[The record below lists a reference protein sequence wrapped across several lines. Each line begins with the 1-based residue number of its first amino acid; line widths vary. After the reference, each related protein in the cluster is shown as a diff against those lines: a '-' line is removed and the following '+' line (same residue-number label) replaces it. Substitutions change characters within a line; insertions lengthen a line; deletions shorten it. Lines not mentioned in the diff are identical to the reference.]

1 MARHNDQQQQQQQE
15 PVDGEEVRERDLVEA
30 YLNEHALEPSL
41 NAAINQVVADR
52 PEDPFLVL
60 STLLYAKATAKRGI
74 FHVDVR
80 EVLDATGL
88 PTVLVRLHTGKG
100 VFDASCSSEAKGLP
114 DKPDSLDDPSKPAV
128 PLSKQ
133 RFNGRGYRKRAKRA
147 AQLLAEKLLNLEPTD
162 QQTIDS
168 ILVVLEPEVGRNI
181 CHAVSVVACKAGARY
196 AELPLTEYIAKLHD
210 MPVESLCVPMPLFS
224 VVNAGRYASNKLFVQ
239 EIFISPTSA
248 KSFEDAYQIGAE
260 FTQALRDQ
268 LETRGVGFTNVG
280 AFGGFAPQ
288 LQTLAEM
295 FQILRTAL
303 DETRGRLEFGSA
315 IATASASPL
324 RIEFGVDFAASEFV
338 LPPPTTASG
347 SDDLLTKSGSTRSL
361 QLTGGAKDGDE
372 EARTPFSYNTDKWVP
387 GSTGA
392 LKTSDEM
399 LDIIRSAIKELDIA
413 SVVDPFDKE
422 DIRTFAALQSG
433 EHDDQDGS
441 SESSAALATD
451 PGAPASRISL
461 GGDPNCRVQLV
472 GKTLFTYQGLE
483 NLHEERACNTILLHL
498 HQFPTISRALET
510 ITDAR
515 RLGLAVILGAVAGQS
530 SSSSDAAFM
539 AAFAVGTGV
548 GQVKFGGLAGADCIA
563 RYNEL
568 LLLSED
574 PFAPGF
580 VAEAYRR

>member
-1 MARHNDQQQQQQQE
+1 MARHNDQQQQE
-15 PVDGEEVRERDLVEA
+15 PNDGEEVRERDLVES

-80 EVLDATGL
+80 EVLDDMGL

-114 DKPDSLDDPSKPAV
+114 DKPESLDDPSEPAV

-133 RFNGRGYRKRAKRA
+133 RFNGRGYRKRAARV
-147 AQLLAEKLLNLEPTD
+147 AQVLAEKLVNLEPMD
-162 QQTIDS
+162 QQAIDS
-168 ILVVLEPEVGRNI
+168 ILLVLEPEVGRNI
-181 CHAVSVVACKAGARY
+181 CHAVSVAACKAGARY

-210 MPVESLCVPMPLFS
+210 MPVESLCIPMPLFS

-248 KSFEDAYQIGAE
+248 KSFADAYQIGAE

-268 LETRGVGFTNVG
+268 LETRGVGFTNIG
-280 AFGGFAPQ
+280 TFGGFAPQ

-303 DETRGRLEFGSA
+303 DETKGKLEFGSA
-315 IATASASPL
+315 IATTSASPL
-324 RIEFGVDFAASEFV
+324 RMEFGVDFAASEFV
-338 LPPPTTASG
+338 LPPPISVSG
-347 SDDLLTKSGSTRSL
+347 SDDLLSKSNSTRSL
-361 QLTGGAKDGDE
+361 QPAAGAQAQDE
-372 EARTPFSYNTDKWVP
+372 GMKASFSYNTDKWVP
-387 GSTGA
+387 GSTGT

-399 LDIIRSAIKELDIA
+399 LDIIRSAIKELEIA

-422 DIRTFAALQSG
+422 DVRTFAALQSG

-441 SESSAALATD
+441 SDSAAFATD
-451 PGAPASRISL
+451 PGASRKSL
-461 GGDPNCRVQLV
+461 GGDPNCRVQVV

-483 NLHEERACNTILLHL
+483 ILQEERACNTILLHL
-498 HQFPTISRALET
+498 HQFPTVSKALEA

-515 RLGLAVILGAVAGQS
+515 RLGIAVILGAVAGQS
-530 SSSSDAAFM
+530 SSSTDAAFM
-539 AAFAVGTGV
+539 AAFAVGTGM

-574 PFAPGF
+574 PFAPDF
-580 VAEAYRR
+580 VADAYRR

>member
-1 MARHNDQQQQQQQE
+1 MSRHDKQQQE
-15 PVDGEEVRERDLVEA
+15 PTDEEEVRERDLVEA

-41 NAAINQVVADR
+41 NDVINQVVADR

-60 STLLYAKATAKRGI
+60 STLLYTKATTKRGI

-80 EVLDATGL
+80 EVLDGTGF

-114 DKPDSLDDPSKPAV
+114 DKPDPQEDPSDPVV
-128 PLSKQ
+128 PLTKQ
-133 RFNGRGYRKRAKRA
+133 RFNGRGYRKRAERA
-147 AQLLAEKLLNLEPTD
+147 ALTLAEKLVNLEPTD
-162 QQTIDS
+162 QHAIDS
-168 ILVVLEPEVGRNI
+168 ILVVLEPEIGRNI
-181 CHAVSVVACKAGARY
+181 CHAVSVAVCKAGARY
-196 AELPLTEYIAKLHD
+196 AELSLIEYIAKLHD
-210 MPVESLCVPMPLFS
+210 MPVESLCLPMPLIS
-224 VVNAGRYASNKLFVQ
+224 VANAGRYASNKLFVQ

-248 KSFEDAYQIGAE
+248 ASFADAYQIGAE

-268 LETRGVGFTNVG
+268 LEARGIGFTNVG

-303 DETRGRLEFGSA
+303 DETRSKLEFGSA
-315 IATASASPL
+315 IACASASPL

-338 LPPPTTASG
+338 LPLPTPAS
-347 SDDLLTKSGSTRSL
+347 SVSNDLAMKSGSTRSL
-361 QLTGGAKDGDE
+361 QPVGGAQEDE
-372 EARTPFSYNTDKWVP
+372 ETRTTLSYNTDKWVP
-387 GSTGA
+387 GSTGT

-399 LDIIRSAIKELDIA
+399 LDIIRSAIKELEIS

-441 SESSAALATD
+441 GDSAALPPD
-451 PGAPASRISL
+451 PGAPVARKNL
-461 GGDPNCRVQLV
+461 GGDPNCRVQVV

-498 HQFPTISRALET
+498 HQFSTISRALEA

-515 RLGLAVILGAVAGQS
+515 RLGLAVILGAVAGQT
-530 SSSSDAAFM
+530 DAGFL
-539 AAFAVGTGV
+539 AAFAVGTGM

-568 LLLSED
+568 LVLSED

-580 VAEAYRR
+580 VTDAYRR